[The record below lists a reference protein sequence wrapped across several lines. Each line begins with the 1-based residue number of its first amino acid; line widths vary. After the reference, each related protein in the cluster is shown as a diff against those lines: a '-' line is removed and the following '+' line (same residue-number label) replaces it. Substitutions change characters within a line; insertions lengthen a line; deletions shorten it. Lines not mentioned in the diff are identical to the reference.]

1 MRQCRSRYAIRAG
14 RILPDEEFRDLRT
27 VMVTAVVHRGFGLEL
42 PLPEGSFTPP
52 LNRTALDRRQ
62 PIYFGSHLSIDLCF

>member
-1 MRQCRSRYAIRAG
+1 
-14 RILPDEEFRDLRT
+14 
-27 VMVTAVVHRGFGLEL
+27 MVTAVVHRGFGLEL